1 MSSQAA
7 LRVPLWAERYLP
19 DFAALLRIVERAQHF
34 FLQPVE
40 TPSPDL
46 ARALAGW
53 LQGQGW
59 QVRVIEVE
67 GEAGWLGLAEA
78 LEAAPEAGQRR
89 VVVVIAPYDLDGELL
104 RTALARVNLQRDA
117 IVRAMDCPLLWCGTR
132 AFARSTWEYAADFWS
147 IASTPYRIPLR
158 DPEQVRRDDPGAL
171 LWWTGAA
178 SEEVDT
184 LERAY
189 RDAVAE
195 GADPATLT
203 RLGLRLAECQLVRR
217 DPEAAAQTLAMLR
230 PSVDPGSSPRWQVLS
245 NAAGIALAGSEG
257 AGELLRRRI
266 AAAEAR
272 GAKATEAR
280 LRVEMAETLQFHPDA
295 AVRDAGQSQLYR
307 ARELFVGE
315 GDRLAVL
322 RVDERISDGDNS
334 PPDEMIL
341 GMIENAQ
348 SLLQDSSD
356 SAVIPI
362 AGVVLARLFL
372 SQDRR
377 TEAGQFLDR
386 MLAYEARAGESPQHL
401 DFLHMRD
408 ALAWDA
414 EDWPLA
420 YELET
425 RMLERSES
433 GQVDGLASALMFRR
447 GQVCEAWGKRL
458 YACVDYLACAR
469 ISRRLSQF
477 AGVVVA
483 MLRASELASGLGLPR
498 IGGCLVIQSG
508 LAVLHLLS
516 IDARRVVGFD
526 SSGLRA
532 AGDAAL
538 ADRLDALGR
547 WVAEVKPTLSAAEVQ
562 AKLAEFEHEFAAML
576 EAREAELRVEGIDAM
591 DPLTWGVS
599 EEPPVGRSQG

>member
-19 DFAALLRIVERAQHF
+19 DFAALLRIVERAEHF

-59 QVRVIEVE
+59 QVRVVEVE

-184 LERAY
+184 LEHAY

-203 RLGLRLAECQLVRR
+203 RLGLRLAECQFVRR
-217 DPEAAAQTLAMLR
+217 DPEAAAQTLVMLR
-230 PSVDPGSSPRWQVLS
+230 PLVDLSAERRWQMLS
-245 NAAGIALAGSEG
+245 NSVGIALAGSEG
-257 AGELLRRRI
+257 AGEHLRRRI

-280 LRVEMAETLQFHPDA
+280 LRVELAETLQLHPDA
-295 AVRDAGQSQLYR
+295 EVRGEGQRQLYR

-322 RVDERISDGDNS
+322 RVDERISDLGQS
-334 PPDEMIL
+334 PPVEMIS
-341 GMIENAQ
+341 GMIANAQ
-348 SLLQDSSD
+348 SLLRDGSD
-356 SAVIPI
+356 RALIPV
-362 AGVVLARLFL
+362 AGVVLARLL
-372 SQDRR
+372 LLQGRR
-377 TEAGQFLDR
+377 AEAERILDE
-386 MLAYEARAGESPQHL
+386 MLAYETSAGGSPQHL
-401 DFLHMRD
+401 DFLQMRST
-408 ALAWDA
+408 LARDA
-414 EDWPLA
+414 EDWPRA
-420 YELET
+420 YELDT
-425 RMLERSES
+425 RMLEQAES
-433 GQVDGLASALMFRR
+433 GQVDGLASGLRYRR
-447 GQVCEAWGKRL
+447 GEVCEAWGKRL
-458 YACVDYLACAR
+458 HACVDYLVCAR

-477 AGVVVA
+477 DRVVA
-483 MLRASELASGLGLPR
+483 AMSRASALASGLGLAR
-498 IGGCLVIQSG
+498 VGGTLVIQSG

-532 AGDAAL
+532 AGDVAL
-538 ADRLDALGR
+538 ADRIDALGR

-562 AKLAEFEHEFAAML
+562 AKLAEFEHEFAMML